1 MEENLTEITPE
12 ELASRWR
19 MSVDTLRVWRS
30 IKRGPSYN
38 KRGGKVTYSL
48 ADVLEYEKNNKN
60 VIN

>member
-1 MEENLTEITPE
+1 METEITPE
-12 ELASRWR
+12 ELAARWR

-48 ADVLEYEKNNKN
+48 ADIEKYESENK
-60 VIN
+60 VKIVVE